1 MNNRQSDLD
10 VLYRENI
17 LDHYRRPRNFGRL
30 HDADRS
36 RREANFSCGDD
47 VEVFV
52 RLAGDGTIGTMSF
65 EGRGCAISQ
74 AAASMLTEKAIGA
87 ASDEI
92 GRWGLKEIAG
102 ILGVEIG
109 PGRERCALLAL
120 QALQKALSGHN

>member
-1 MNNRQSDLD
+1 MKKQSDLD
-10 VLYRENI
+10 ILYRDDI

-52 RLAGDGTIGTMSF
+52 RLSGDGMIGTMSF

-74 AAASMLTEKAIGA
+74 AAASMLTEKAIGV
-87 ASDEI
+87 SPDEI
-92 GRWGLKEIAG
+92 GRWGLGEMAG

-109 PGRERCALLAL
+109 PGRERCATLAL
-120 QALQKALSGHN
+120 QALQKALSGKT